1 MVTIAKDFTVVLDNK
16 PGRLW
21 KATDALAKA
30 GVNIDGFSGSAEC
43 GNTFHFLFTA
53 DASGA
58 KRALEGV
65 GLKVKTERDVLLV
78 DVEDRPGAAA
88 KIFKEIADRELNA
101 DLVYLA
107 TETRIV
113 VGGDEIQQIRESL
126 QTLSTAAR

>member
-1 MVTIAKDFTVVLDNK
+1 MVTKAKDLTVVIDNK

-21 KATDALAKA
+21 KATDALARA

-43 GNTFHFLFTA
+43 GNAFHFLFTA
-53 DASGA
+53 DPTGA
-58 KRALEGV
+58 KRALEDA
-65 GLKVKTERDVLLV
+65 GLKVKAERDVLLV

-113 VGGDEIQQIRESL
+113 IGGDDIQQLRDSL
-126 QTLSTAAR
+126 QTLSTTAR